1 MAWFFVSSRRRHTRS
16 KRDWSSD
23 VCSSDLW
30 YTIFQRGGH
39 MPITI
44 TSIKAKLDGK
54 IGEPLTI
61 TSRLGRKKSKT
72 RHGVLRETFPSVF
85 IIELNHDENAV
96 ERVSYSYTDILTKN
110 IELNFG

>member
-1 MAWFFVSSRRRHTRS
+1 
-16 KRDWSSD
+16 
-23 VCSSDLW
+23 
-30 YTIFQRGGH
+30 

-72 RHGVLRETFPSVF
+72 KHGVLRETFPSVF

-96 ERVSYSYTDILTKN
+96 ERVSYSYTDVLTKN

>member
-1 MAWFFVSSRRRHTRS
+1 YSLSSTRS
-16 KRDWSSD
+16 TSTSPFTTA
-23 VCSSDLW
+23 L
-30 YTIFQRGGH
+30 YTLSLHDALPIF
-39 MPITI
+39 
-44 TSIKAKLDGK
+44 KAKLDGK

-72 RHGVLRETFPSVF
+72 RHGVFRETFPSVF